1 MRSAG
6 LQAQVLRER
15 ARERGGSGVGGG
27 VTSRFVS
34 TAPRP
39 EIPPLLLR
47 GGTILTLDGRA
58 SVLPESDLLI
68 EDGRIAEIGPSLD
81 APPGTEVVDVRDCL
95 ILPGLIQGHVHLGQ
109 TLFRG
114 LAEGRR
120 LLPWLRERIWPLEA
134 AHDDESAYVSGLVGA
149 VECLLSGTTTV
160 QDIGLGPG
168 FRGLLRALDESGLR
182 AVTGPCLMDSG
193 DGMPAALLGETD
205 AVLADAEAVGHELAA
220 RGGGRLRP
228 ALCPRFILSCSDAL
242 WRGIHEL
249 ARRHDWPVHTHAL
262 EQPEET
268 EAVRR
273 MKQGRDEVEYFAD
286 AGLLEVPLRL
296 AHGVGLTAAHL
307 ARLRSHPTGVAHC
320 PSANLKLGSGI
331 ADVVGIRAAG
341 VPVGVGCDGAACN
354 NDLDV
359 LEEVRLAGLLQIE
372 RHGPEAVRGV
382 DALRLVTSEGARVLG
397 LEDEI
402 GSLEVGK
409 RADVVV
415 LSRAEEPALWPE
427 DSVDLHDLVIYGG
440 GRRAVRHV
448 VVDGRLLVEDGRIS
462 SIDLDDLRATAAAT
476 TRELR
481 RRAGL
486 SEPAGERHAL
496 EHHG

>member
-1 MRSAG
+1 M
-6 LQAQVLRER
+6 
-15 ARERGGSGVGGG
+15 
-27 VTSRFVS
+27 
-34 TAPRP
+34 
-39 EIPPLLLR
+39 
-47 GGTILTLDGRA
+47 
-58 SVLPESDLLI
+58 
-68 EDGRIAEIGPSLD
+68 
-81 APPGTEVVDVRDCL
+81 
-95 ILPGLIQGHVHLGQ
+95 HLGQ

-120 LLPWLRERIWPLEA
+120 LLPWLHERIWPLEA

-193 DGMPAALLGETD
+193 DGMPAALLGETE
-205 AVLADAEAVGHELAA
+205 AVLADAEAVGRELAT
-220 RGGGRLRP
+220 REDGRLRP
-228 ALCPRFILSCSDAL
+228 ALCPRFILSCSDSL
-242 WRGIHEL
+242 WHGIHEL
-249 ARRHDWPVHTHAL
+249 ARRHGWPVHTHAL

-273 MKQGRDEVEYFAD
+273 MKRGRDEVEYFAD

-296 AHGVGLTAAHL
+296 AHGVGLTPAHL
-307 ARLRSHPTGVAHC
+307 VRLRSHPTGVVHC

-372 RHGPEAVRGV
+372 RHGPEVVRGV
-382 DALRLVTSEGARVLG
+382 DALRLVTSEGARVLD

-402 GSLEVGK
+402 GSLEEGK

-415 LSRAEEPALWPE
+415 LSRADEPALWPG
-427 DSVDLHDLVIYGG
+427 DAVDLHDLVVYGG
-440 GRRAVRHV
+440 GSRAVRHV
-448 VVDGRLLVEDGRIS
+448 VVDGRLLVEDGRMPS
-462 SIDLDDLRATAAAT
+462 VDLDALRATAAAT

-481 RRAGL
+481 QRAGL
-486 SEPAGERHAL
+486 CPGVKA
-496 EHHG
+496 

>member
-1 MRSAG
+1 MDEDAAVR
-6 LQAQVLRER
+6 VD
-15 ARERGGSGVGGG
+15 
-27 VTSRFVS
+27 T
-34 TAPRP
+34 
-39 EIPPLLLR
+39 
-47 GGTILTLDGRA
+47 
-58 SVLPESDLLI
+58 DLLI
-68 EDGRIAEIGPSLD
+68 AGGRIGEIGPALA
-81 APPGTEVVDVRDCL
+81 APPGVEVLDVRDCL
-95 ILPGLIQGHVHLGQ
+95 VLPGLIQGHVHLGQ

-160 QDIGLGPG
+160 QDIGIGPG
-168 FRGLLRALDESGLR
+168 FRGLLRAIDESGLR

-193 DGMPAALLGETD
+193 DGMPAALVGETD
-205 AVLADAEAVGHELAA
+205 AVLAEAEAVGRELVA
-220 RGGGRLRP
+220 RDGGRLRP

-249 ARRHDWPVHTHAL
+249 ARRHGWPVHTHAL

-273 MKQGRDEVEYFAD
+273 MKSGRDEIEYFAD
-286 AGLLEVPLRL
+286 TGLLEVPLRL

-307 ARLRSHPTGVAHC
+307 ARLRSHPTGVVHC
-320 PSANLKLGSGI
+320 PSANLKLGSGV

-354 NDLDV
+354 NDLDA
-359 LEEVRLAGLLQIE
+359 LEEVRLAALLQIE

-382 DALRLVTSEGARVLG
+382 DVLRLVTSEGARVLG

-402 GSLEVGK
+402 GSLEEGK

-415 LSRAEEPALWPE
+415 LSRAEDPALWPG
-427 DSVDLHDLVIYGG
+427 DAVDPHDLVVYGG
-440 GRRAVRHV
+440 SRRAVRHV
-448 VVDGRLLVEDGRIS
+448 AVDGRLLVEAGRVS
-462 SIDLDDLRATAAAT
+462 RIDLDDLRATAVAT

-486 SEPAGERHAL
+486 EATAVG
-496 EHHG
+496 